1 MNQSTSPNPTP
12 FPLMNSA
19 AWMSLAMS
27 SLAFVVWALL
37 AKFGAPGQAEA
48 SLLASVLC
56 AAAGVLSLLPTWW
69 LSKQSMQAGAMGF
82 FVGMMIR
89 MILCGSAALLSEHW
103 LSHAEAS
110 QFSLWIA
117 GWYLVTL
124 VLDVW
129 LVGKYVRQTPAQR
142 PMENPAC

>member
-1 MNQSTSPNPTP
+1 MDQTTTHNPQP
-12 FPLMNSA
+12 FPLMNA
-19 AWMSLAMS
+19 AACLSLVMS
-27 SLAFVVWALL
+27 SLAFGIWALL
-37 AKFGAPGQAEA
+37 AKFGSPGQAEA
-48 SLLASVLC
+48 SLLAAVLC
-56 AAAGVLSLLPTWW
+56 AVASVLSLLPVWW
-69 LSKQSMQAGAMGF
+69 LSKQSLQAGAMGF

-89 MILCGSAALLSEHW
+89 MILCGAAALMAGSW
-103 LSHAEAS
+103 LAQREAS
-110 QFSLWIA
+110 QFSMWIA